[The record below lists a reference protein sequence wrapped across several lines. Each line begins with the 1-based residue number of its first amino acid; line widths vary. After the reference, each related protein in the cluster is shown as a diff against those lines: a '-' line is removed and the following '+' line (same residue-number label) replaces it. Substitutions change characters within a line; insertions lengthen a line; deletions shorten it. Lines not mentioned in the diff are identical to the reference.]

1 MSAWILA
8 LVVWSGAAGIW
19 WLLAYLLV
27 RIRPTIRRAPDSEP
41 LPSLTI
47 FKPLPP
53 VRDHANRQALIQ
65 AVESFLTELRPDDE
79 LLVGIPEESLE
90 QWQPALS
97 RWRGVNPSTR
107 IQELVRATPRQHANP
122 KVAWLEHLAPLA
134 RGRFWLWSDADITA
148 PSGFLSGLRRE
159 SLARSGEPMTSVYVI
174 RSVAAAP
181 GLLDALFVN
190 TDFLPGARLL
200 GRLGPVRLAFGAAIL
215 FRADDFRRTVD
226 WNRLGACLADDY
238 AVGQFL
244 GRVHISS
251 QHVETLALQTR
262 WSDALR
268 HLYRWQKTIRWC
280 RPGSFAALLFIHPLI
295 GWLLF
300 VLLHPT
306 HLSGW
311 IGLVSQWLFEA
322 VVAGTILTEVGFQN
336 PGRYARGIALWPLIR
351 ALGWLTAWLPVPVWW
366 DRNPWKKPTNQLRA
380 ES

>member
-1 MSAWILA
+1 MSSWILA
-8 LVVWSGAAGIW
+8 LGVWSGAAAIW
-19 WLLAYLLV
+19 WLLAFLLV
-27 RIRPTIRRAPDSEP
+27 RFRPVTRLAPESEP
-41 LPSLTI
+41 LPSLTV

-53 VRDHANRQALIQ
+53 VSEARTREALTQ
-65 AVESFLTELRPDDE
+65 AVESFLADLGSADE
-79 LLVGIPEESLE
+79 LLLGIPEESLE
-90 QWQPALS
+90 HWKPALTH
-97 RWRGVNPSTR
+97 WRSVNPSAR
-107 IQELVRATPRQHANP
+107 IRELIRAAPRQHANP

-134 RGRFWLWSDADITA
+134 QGDVWLWSDADIIA
-148 PSGFLSGLRRE
+148 PPGFLTQLRRE
-159 SLARSGEPMTSVYVI
+159 ALAYSGEAMTSVYCV

-215 FRADDFRRTVD
+215 FRAEDFRRTID

-251 QHVETLALQTR
+251 QLVETFALQTR
-262 WSDALR
+262 CSDALR

-295 GWLLF
+295 GWLIFALI
-300 VLLHPT
+300 HPT
-306 HLSGW
+306 HPQPW
-311 IGLVSQWLFEA
+311 IGLIGQWALEA
-322 VVAGTILTEVGFQN
+322 VVAGAILAQVGFREL
-336 PGRYARGIALWPLIR
+336 GRYAPWIALWPLIR
-351 ALGWLTAWLPVPVWW
+351 VGGWLAAWLPVPVWW
-366 DRNPWKKPTNQLRA
+366 DRNPWKKPTSQLRV